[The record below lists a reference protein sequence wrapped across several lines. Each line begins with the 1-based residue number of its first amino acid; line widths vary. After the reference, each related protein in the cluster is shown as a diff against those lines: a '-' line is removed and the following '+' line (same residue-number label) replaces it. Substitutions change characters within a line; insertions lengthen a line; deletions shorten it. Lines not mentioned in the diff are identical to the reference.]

1 MEDGRKNNGGHSTK
15 GFAGRKPKDEEKRIR
30 DLTSPYIDGA
40 IETVVSIMKT
50 AEKESDQLAAA
61 KLLLAYHFGNPSTSI
76 DHSTLGEKITNVIN
90 LGSGNKP
97 E

>member
-1 MEDGRKNNGGHSTK
+1 MADGRKNNGGHSTK

-30 DLTSPYIDGA
+30 DLTSPYVDGA
-40 IETVVSIMKT
+40 IQAVVSIMEN
-50 AEKESDQLAAA
+50 AEKESDKLAAA
-61 KLLLAYHFGNPSTSI
+61 KLLLAYYFGNPSQSI
-76 DHSTLGEKITNVIN
+76 DHSTLGEKITNIIS

>member
-1 MEDGRKNNGGHSTK
+1 MADGRKNNGGHSTK

-30 DLTSPYIDGA
+30 DLTSPYVDGA
-40 IETVVSIMKT
+40 IQSVVSIMEN
-50 AEKESDQLAAA
+50 AEKESDKLAAA
-61 KLLLAYHFGNPSTSI
+61 KLLLAYHFGNPSQSI
-76 DHSTLGEKITNVIN
+76 DHSTLGEKITNIIS